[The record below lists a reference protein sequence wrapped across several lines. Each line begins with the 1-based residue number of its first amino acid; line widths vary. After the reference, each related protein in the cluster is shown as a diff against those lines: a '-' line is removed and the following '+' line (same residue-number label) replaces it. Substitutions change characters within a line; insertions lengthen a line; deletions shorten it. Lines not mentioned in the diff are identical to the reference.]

1 VRNWRRK
8 NSSDSLKTPIKKS
21 YLREILVPVLGLLG
35 AVQIGLLA
43 TPRVGHASSAQPGDN
58 FYETVGVSLAVG
70 TILGASTLPFYSQP
84 GSALVNVGIGAGI
97 GAVIG
102 LGIWTYELFF
112 GTPESSG
119 HGIVEF
125 KLPRSGQV
133 SILNPSEFRSTSA
146 SLGRSASFTPTLL
159 WLPLVSINW

>member
-1 VRNWRRK
+1 MRNWRRM
-8 NSSDSLKTPIKKS
+8 NSSASLKRSSES
-21 YLREILVPVLGLLG
+21 YLRDFLLPVLGLLG
-35 AVQIGLLA
+35 ALLIGMLTA
-43 TPRVGHASSAQPGDN
+43 PRVGHASPAQPGDN
-58 FYETVGVSLAVG
+58 FYETVGISLAVG

-84 GSALVNVGIGAGI
+84 GSALANVGIGAGI
-97 GAVIG
+97 GTVIG

-112 GTPESSG
+112 GSSEDTG
-119 HGIVEF
+119 HGIVDF

-146 SLGRSASFTPTLL
+146 SAVRSASSTPTLL